1 MNRIA
6 KFIFAVISAGL
17 SIGLTVLALA
27 LPSLAHAGP
36 SRILTREY
44 PWSSSRLT
52 LEVPA
57 DVRFHPGPSWH
68 LTIRAPERTLH
79 RLVVE
84 NGVIKTK
91 SSGCFSIIPF
101 CIGFGD
107 HIDHN
112 VDVELTGPAL
122 RSVKVEGTDTI
133 DLDGV
138 HQNRLRL
145 KIEGSATVRGSGSVD
160 TAAMEI
166 DGAGNIHLAQLTET
180 RARVIIRGSGT
191 VDIAPI
197 DSVRVRIDG
206 AGTVR
211 LHSDPPHVISHI
223 FGAGEVVKVPAGRPA
238 TARSAR

>member
-6 KFIFAVISAGL
+6 KLIFAVIAAGL
-17 SIGLTVLALA
+17 SIGLTALALA

-36 SRILTREY
+36 YRLVTRDY
-44 PWSSSRLT
+44 PWSSDRLT

-68 LTIRAPERTLH
+68 LSIRAPERTFP
-79 RLVVE
+79 RLVVG
-84 NGVIKTK
+84 NGVIKAK
-91 SSGCFSIIPF
+91 SSGCFSLIPF

-107 HIDHN
+107 RIGQN

-122 RSVKVEGTDTI
+122 RSVKVEGTGTI

-145 KIEGSATVRGSGSVD
+145 KIEGSATVRGSGSVG
-160 TAAMEI
+160 TAALEI

-180 RARVIIRGSGT
+180 RARVVIHGSGT
-191 VDIAPI
+191 VDIAPT
-197 DSVRVRIDG
+197 DSVRVHIDG

-211 LHSDPPHVISHI
+211 LHSDPTHVTSHI
-223 FGAGEVVKVPAGRPA
+223 FGAGEVIKVPLG
-238 TARSAR
+238 

>member
-6 KFIFAVISAGL
+6 KLIFAVISAGL

-36 SRILTREY
+36 GQIVTRDY
-44 PWSSSRLT
+44 PWRSDQLT

-57 DVRFHPGPSWH
+57 DVRFRPGRDWH

-84 NGVIKTK
+84 NGVIKAK
-91 SSGCFSIIPF
+91 SSECFSLIPF

-107 HIDHN
+107 HLDHN

-122 RSVKVEGTDTI
+122 RSVKVEGTGTI

-138 HQNRLRL
+138 QQSRLRL

-180 RARVIIRGSGT
+180 RARVVIHGSGT
-191 VDIAPI
+191 VDIAPTA
-197 DSVRVRIDG
+197 SVRVRIDG

-211 LHSDPPHVISHI
+211 LHSDPPHVTSHI
-223 FGAGEVVKVPAGRPA
+223 FGAGEVVKVPAGQSA
-238 TARSAR
+238 TAHSAG